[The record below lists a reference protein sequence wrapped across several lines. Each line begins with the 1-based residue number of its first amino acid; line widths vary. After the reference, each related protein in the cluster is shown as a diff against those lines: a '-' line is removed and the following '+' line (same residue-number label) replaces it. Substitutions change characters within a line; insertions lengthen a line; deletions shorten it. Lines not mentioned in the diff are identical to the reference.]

1 MYSLRIPCPNI
12 LASILALALSASVL
26 PHLQSATIAVP
37 GDHATVQAA
46 VNAAADGDIIEITNS
61 AVYNEDVTIA
71 KTLTLRGAEGQRPT
85 IQNAN
90 SIERFAHLGI
100 IGPDCLGT
108 VVRAAGCQLS
118 NITFS
123 NPQVEADAAG
133 VSSALTII
141 APGVTTENCTITTV
155 DTAPGDNVGVAVV
168 DLDLPTGGN
177 PPMDTLFKDCLF
189 DTNKFGLAISWFIAP
204 AIIPTVTVD
213 GCTFTNNTGSSLEMD
228 TGNVQVINCTFMD
241 NPGTGIEVGAGSVSV
256 VDSVF
261 ARNGLQNGCAINVE
275 LATNWDETAEAPMP
289 SPVGEG
295 LPAGSIQLSRC
306 IFYAHGDPDIALDP
320 TVRVHEGTLNASH
333 CIFTENY
340 SNHLVM
346 DNSGEEI
353 APAQVF
359 IDHCD
364 FYRSLLS
371 SEIVIYDMG
380 GPQQITFQIKNSI
393 LTEGD
398 DGLWSIENEFW
409 EPAPGNELQA
419 HYVAF
424 YDPSLLEGDLIM
436 EELNNLYFSTGLPPY
451 NNTDPTD
458 PTSFMLPTGNAL
470 LTAGENGTYLGA
482 RGTGV
487 EPHPPILVAIEQTE
501 TGIRLCWNSQNG
513 RTYEVQQRSDL
524 DSANWEAF
532 ATVPSAG
539 ETTCWESATDGTG
552 SRFWRI
558 VLP

>member
-1 MYSLRIPCPNI
+1 MYSLRIP
-12 LASILALALSASVL
+12 SSHFLALMLALILSASAVPAL
-26 PHLQSATIAVP
+26 HSATIAVP
-37 GDHATVQAA
+37 DDHATVQAA

-71 KTLTLRGAEGQRPT
+71 KTLTLRGVEGQRPT

-100 IGPDCLGT
+100 VGPDCLGT
-108 VVRAAGCQLS
+108 VVRAPGCRLS

-141 APGVTTENCTITTV
+141 APGVTIENCTITTV
-155 DTAPGDNVGVAVV
+155 DTAPDDNVGVAVV

-177 PPMDTLFKDCLF
+177 PPMDTLFKNCLF

-213 GCTFTNNTGSSLEMD
+213 GCTFTNNSGSSLEMD
-228 TGNVQVINCTFMD
+228 TGNVQVTNSTFMD
-241 NPGTGIEVGAGSVSV
+241 NPGTGIEVGAGSVNV
-256 VDSVF
+256 VDTVF
-261 ARNGLQNGCAINVE
+261 ARNGMQNGCAINVE
-275 LATNWDETAEAPMP
+275 LATNWDETAEAPVP

-295 LPAGSIQLSRC
+295 LPAGSILLIRC
-306 IFYAHGDPDIALDP
+306 VFYAHGDPEFAFDP
-320 TVRVHEGTLNASH
+320 TVRVHEGTLEASH

-340 SNHLVM
+340 ASHLMM
-346 DNSGEEI
+346 DNAGEEI

-364 FYRSLLS
+364 FYQSVYF
-371 SEIVIYDMG
+371 SEIVIYNLS
-380 GPQQITFQIKNSI
+380 GPQQLTFQIKNSI
-393 LTEGD
+393 VTEGD
-398 DGLWSIENEFW
+398 GGLWAIENEFW
-409 EPAPGNELQA
+409 EPVPENDFQA
-419 HYVAF
+419 QYVAF
-424 YDPSLLEGDLIM
+424 YDPMLNEGDIVM
-436 EELNNLYFSTGLPPY
+436 EQLNNLFFNTGMPPY
-451 NNTDPTD
+451 NNTDPTAPD
-458 PTSFMLPTGNAL
+458 SFLLPEGHAL

-482 RGTGV
+482 RGTGI
-487 EPHPPILVAIEQTE
+487 EPHAPILVAIEQTE
-501 TGIRLCWNSQNG
+501 TGIRLCWNSQNS
-513 RTYEVQQRSDL
+513 RNYEVQQRSDL
-524 DSANWEAF
+524 EADSWETI

-539 ETTCWESATDGTG
+539 ETTCWESPTDGTG
-552 SRFWRI
+552 ARFWRI